1 MLLVRDRRDMECLDE
16 PAVHLNPSDDEALGF
31 TALLGASLQTTRRS
45 DALKMAARAWKRG
58 WTPATTRR
66 IAATEG
72 LELATEPLLGTVI
85 FRCEP
90 TGDGTPENAAVRRK
104 LMTDGRALLARP
116 KLTAPDGTPQ
126 VHLKL
131 VFLNPTTE
139 QHEIDALLT
148 DITTT
153 AQHLTT
159 KH

>member
-1 MLLVRDRRDMECLDE
+1 
-16 PAVHLNPSDDEALGF
+16 
-31 TALLGASLQTTRRS
+31 
-45 DALKMAARAWKRG
+45 
-58 WTPATTRR
+58 
-66 IAATEG
+66 
-72 LELATEPLLGTVI
+72 
-85 FRCEP
+85 
-90 TGDGTPENAAVRRK
+90 
-104 LMTDGRALLARP
+104 MTNGRALLART

-153 AQHLTT
+153 AQQRTTT